1 MDLNDFRSKLASL
14 ADDNYREFT
23 MKGIPCERPF
33 IGVRMPEIR
42 RLVSK
47 IPPENFQEFLDFS
60 PVAFEEVLARGM
72 VVSRLP
78 YDKMM
83 RYFDSQVSLIDNWC
97 SCDSFVTELRP
108 LVKKHLAEFLD
119 LKIEGLLRTSDE
131 FKVRVGLVMLLNFY
145 VEFDYLFLI
154 FDRVEGL
161 AEREE
166 YYIKMAV
173 AWLIAECFI
182 KFPDET
188 FRFLRKTRLS
198 KWTFN
203 KAISKICDSRR
214 VLPEVKEELRGMRK

>member
-1 MDLNDFRSKLASL
+1 MNINDFRSKLASL
-14 ADDNYREFT
+14 ADDKYREFI

-42 RLVSK
+42 QLVSK
-47 IPPENFQEFLDFS
+47 IPPENIREFLDFS

-72 VVSRLP
+72 VISRLP
-78 YDKMM
+78 YNEMM
-83 RYFDSQVSLIDNWC
+83 RCFDSQISFIDNWC
-97 SCDSFVTELRP
+97 SCDLFVSSLRP
-108 LVKKHLAEFLD
+108 LVKKHLTEFLD
-119 LKIEGLLRTSDE
+119 LKVEGLLRASDE
-131 FKVRVGLVMLLNFY
+131 FRVRVGLVVLLDYY
-145 VEFDYLFLI
+145 VEFDYLWMI
-154 FDRVEGL
+154 FDRVEEL

-188 FRFLRKTRLS
+188 FGFLKKTALP

-203 KAISKICDSRR
+203 KTISKICDSRR

>member
-1 MDLNDFRSKLASL
+1 MNLDDFRSKLASL
-14 ADDNYREFT
+14 ADDKYRDFI
-23 MKGIPCERPF
+23 MKRIPCERPF
-33 IGVRMPEIR
+33 IGVRVAEIR
-42 RLVSK
+42 QLVSE
-47 IPPENFQEFLDFS
+47 IPPENIQEFLDFS

-72 VVSRLP
+72 AISRLP
-78 YDKMM
+78 YGEML

-97 SCDSFVTELRP
+97 SCDLFVSSLRP

-119 LKIEGLLRTSDE
+119 LKIEGLLREGDE

-145 VEFDYLFLI
+145 VEFDYLWMI

-166 YYIKMAV
+166 YYIKMAM
-173 AWLIAECFI
+173 AWLVAECFI

-188 FRFLRKTRLS
+188 FGFLKKTGLS

>member
-1 MDLNDFRSKLASL
+1 MNLNDFRSKLASL

-23 MKGIPCERPF
+23 MKGVPCERPF

-83 RYFDSQVSLIDNWC
+83 RYFDSQVSFIDNWC

-154 FDRVEGL
+154 FDRIEGL
-161 AEREE
+161 VEREE

-188 FRFLRKTRLS
+188 FRFLKKTRLS

>member
-1 MDLNDFRSKLASL
+1 MNLNDFRSKLASL

-72 VVSRLP
+72 AVSRLP

-188 FRFLRKTRLS
+188 FGFLKKTGLS